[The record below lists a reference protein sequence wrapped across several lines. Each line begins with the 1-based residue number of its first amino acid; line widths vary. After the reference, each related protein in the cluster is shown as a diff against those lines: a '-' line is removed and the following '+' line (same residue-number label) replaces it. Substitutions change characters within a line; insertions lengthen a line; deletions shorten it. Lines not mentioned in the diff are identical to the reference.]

1 MVPRKLDLHIPK
13 NQVGT
18 QSHIIFKNIN
28 SKLTEDLNVKAKTIT
43 LLKENID
50 INLYDL
56 GWGNNFLNMIP
67 EVSWLLGGPVA
78 KTLSSWCSVPRFDP
92 QSGNQIPH
100 ATTKK
105 KEKWYQT
112 QKQK

>member
-1 MVPRKLDLHIPK
+1 MENWFFNKDKLTVKILQWRKELSFQQMVPRKLDLHIPK
-13 NQVGT
+13 NQVGI

-56 GWGNNFLNMIP
+56 G
-67 EVSWLLGGPVA
+67 
-78 KTLSSWCSVPRFDP
+78 
-92 QSGNQIPH
+92 
-100 ATTKK
+100 
-105 KEKWYQT
+105 
-112 QKQK
+112 